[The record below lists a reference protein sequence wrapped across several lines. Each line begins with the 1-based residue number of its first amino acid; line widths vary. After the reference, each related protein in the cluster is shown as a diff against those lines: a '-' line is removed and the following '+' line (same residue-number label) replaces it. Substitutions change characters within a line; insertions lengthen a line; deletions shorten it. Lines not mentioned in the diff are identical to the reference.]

1 MTSTCCSWHSKSISV
16 SQVHKSIIL
25 NFDSVTPRESSEPE
39 TANSKPQVHEIKTA
53 CFFPQLPAV
62 KARIPKALVAKPQW
76 TPIVQIKI
84 ASKSLTG
91 YMAGLPVHHSW
102 QAFQS
107 PAPWARC
114 KTCHGIVSS
123 TSLGKVTSG
132 NLESAIPQL
141 TWHSWSWN
149 EHFKIPFRTLTLVK
163 EQMPVGDSQA
173 HHKWKRNLNFLRK
186 APDESTNHMCGSL
199 AYILGVTT
207 QYKPSICAMQCQKFS
222 WHAQPFQSFSL

>member
-1 MTSTCCSWHSKSISV
+1 MLKCNCTSHHCQEPVATEKLTTYNIHLLFLAQQIYQCQSSAQIN
-16 SQVHKSIIL
+16 
-25 NFDSVTPRESSEPE
+25 NFELWQCDPTRIKRTRDSEF
-39 TANSKPQVHEIKTA
+39 KTTSA
-53 CFFPQLPAV
+53 RDKDRVFFPQLPAV

-163 EQMPVGDSQA
+163 EQMPVGDSK
-173 HHKWKRNLNFLRK
+173 HTINEK
-186 APDESTNHMCGSL
+186 E
-199 AYILGVTT
+199 I
-207 QYKPSICAMQCQKFS
+207 
-222 WHAQPFQSFSL
+222 